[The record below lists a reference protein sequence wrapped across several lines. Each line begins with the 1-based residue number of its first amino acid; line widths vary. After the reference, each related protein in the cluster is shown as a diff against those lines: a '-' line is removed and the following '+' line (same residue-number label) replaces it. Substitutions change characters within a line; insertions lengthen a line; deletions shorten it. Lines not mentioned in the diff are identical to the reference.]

1 MGKLPFLMDN
11 STIIYI
17 SISRMV
23 VYPWSFIVDLPISP
37 WKTPGALVSQLS
49 VWMISEWPFHW
60 SRDWLWNL
68 LVNCRFLQ
76 NLSGLCL
83 HLCTRISEKK
93 QLPETMVSGG
103 GSTYH
108 LDHHLGGVSF
118 FRGMDGDG
126 ITAYPCSL
134 WYPMALIPIQGL
146 LYCQVV
152 LCEIYQLNHVGTRL
166 QYIIYNNT

>member
-1 MGKLPFLMDN
+1 
-11 STIIYI
+11 
-17 SISRMV
+17 MV
-23 VYPWSFIVDLPISP
+23 VDPWSFIVDLPIYP
-37 WKTPGALVSQLS
+37 LNTWGISQFMS

-60 SRDWLWNL
+60 SKDWLWNL

-76 NLSGLCL
+76 NLSGLRL

-108 LDHHLGGVSF
+108 LDHHWREVFHFLG
-118 FRGMDGDG
+118 GMDGDG

-146 LYCQVV
+146 LDCQVV
-152 LCEIYQLNHVGTRL
+152 LCEIYQLKHVGTRS
-166 QYIIYNNT
+166 QYIIYSNT

>member
-11 STIIYI
+11 STIISI

-118 FRGMDGDG
+118 FRGDGWGWDYCIPMFPMISHG
-126 ITAYPCSL
+126 LDSHPRAALLPSRSMWNLPVKPCR
-134 WYPMALIPIQGL
+134 
-146 LYCQVV
+146 
-152 LCEIYQLNHVGTRL
+152 N
-166 QYIIYNNT
+166 